1 MVNPVHFKRKL
12 RLREKF
18 LSSVFCG
25 AEKLHFRFDATEKCV
40 FRREV
45 FRGTHARGL
54 PCRRCS
60 CLDTFGG
67 MVREASLE
75 SGA

>member
-25 AEKLHFRFDATEKCV
+25 AEKLHFRFDATEKCFSAEWFCV
-40 FRREV
+40 
-45 FRGTHARGL
+45 ARML
-54 PCRRCS
+54 VVCRVADALVS
-60 CLDTFGG
+60 ALWA
-67 MVREASLE
+67 E
-75 SGA
+75 